1 MGFAF
6 SVTSLLL
13 AQYILIIN
21 KQHNADYGENG
32 MKKATIA
39 LAVLSVLALTAC
51 QKQESTDTSS
61 AQTPEIAAESTE
73 SKQEAYSTVEQKH
86 SYALGASMGL
96 FAKNRLDQQKELEI
110 EYDEAALK
118 AGFEDG
124 LVDKTEYTLPELQEF
139 TRAADMMLQEKQ
151 SEKAN
156 ASSATNVTAGL
167 AYLAENAK
175 KEGVVTTES
184 GLQYEILTEG
194 QGVSPSSETATVKVH
209 YKGTLLDGTE
219 FDSSYSRGEPATF
232 PLNRVISGWTEGVQL
247 MKEGAKYRFHIPSEL
262 AYGERAT
269 GNITPNS
276 TLIFEVELLEVIE
289 PETEAN

>member
-6 SVTSLLL
+6 SDTSLLL
-13 AQYILIIN
+13 VKYILIIN

-32 MKKATIA
+32 MKKATLA

-51 QKQESTDTSS
+51 QKQETTDTTSGQ
-61 AQTPEIAAESTE
+61 APEAAAE
-73 SKQEAYSTVEQKH
+73 SKQETYSTVKEKH

-96 FAKNRLDQQKELEI
+96 FAKNRLDQQKDLEI

-124 LVDKTEYTLPELQEF
+124 LADKTEYTVPELQDF
-139 TRAADMMLQEKQ
+139 TKAADMMLQEKQ

-175 KEGVVTTES
+175 KKGVVTTES

-194 QGVSPSSETATVKVH
+194 QGTSPSSETSTVKVH

-276 TLIFEVELLEVIE
+276 TLIFEVELLEVVE
-289 PETEAN
+289 PETKAN

>member
-6 SVTSLLL
+6 SFTRLLL
-13 AQYILIIN
+13 VEYILIIN
-21 KQHNADYGENG
+21 KQHTADYGENR
-32 MKKATIA
+32 MKKATLA
-39 LAVLSVLALTAC
+39 LAVLSALALTAC
-51 QKQESTDTSS
+51 QKQETTDT
-61 AQTPEIAAESTE
+61 TPVAETEVQAESTE
-73 SKQEAYSTVEQKH
+73 VKEEAYSTEKEKH

-124 LVDKTEYTLPELQEF
+124 LADQTKYTVPELQAF
-139 TRAADMMLQEKQ
+139 TKSADMMLQDKQREK
-151 SEKAN
+151 ET
-156 ASSATNVTAGL
+156 ASSASNIAEGA

-175 KEGVVTTES
+175 KEGIVTTES
-184 GLQYEILTEG
+184 GLQYEILTAG
-194 QGVSPSSETATVKVH
+194 KGASPASETSTVKVH

-219 FDSSYSRGEPATF
+219 FDSSYARNEPATF
-232 PLNRVISGWTEGVQL
+232 PLNRVITGWTEGVQL
-247 MKEGAKYRFHIPSEL
+247 MKEGAKYRFHIPSDL

-269 GNITPNS
+269 GKITPNS

-289 PETEAN
+289 AETN